1 MDYTTADLGN
11 LFGEALNTVRSN
23 RQQVNALD
31 SYNQNHGDNM
41 VSNLELITNA
51 LRGQASQPPATA
63 LETAAQRLREQGRGT
78 TSRYYATGLSRA
90 ASDVRGKSALKK
102 RDVSKLTHTLL
113 GSVPARG
120 GYAAQA
126 SPAQAS
132 TSVLDS
138 LLGLATGTTASRTQ
152 AAPAGSNGLG
162 LDDLMAA
169 GARFL
174 QAKQAGADNVSAL
187 AQAAV
192 GTLAG
197 NQPQSAYSPQSA
209 AGGLIAQSVLGA
221 LLNR

>member
-1 MDYTTADLGN
+1 MDYSTADLGN
-11 LFGEALNTVRSN
+11 LFGAALNTVRSN

-63 LETAAQRLREQGRGT
+63 LELAAQRLREQGRGT
-78 TSRYYATGLSRA
+78 TSQYYATGLTRA
-90 ASDVRGKSALKK
+90 ASDVRGKSALNK

-120 GYAAQA
+120 GYAAQTA
-126 SPAQAS
+126 PAQGS

-138 LLGLATGTTASRTQ
+138 LLGLASGTTANRTR
-152 AAPAGSNGLG
+152 AVSTGTNGLG
-162 LDDLMAA
+162 LDDLMMA

-174 QAKQAGADNVSAL
+174 QAKQAGANNVSAL

-197 NQPQSAYSPQSA
+197 NQQPAYTPQSA